1 MVCFSLE
8 ISRLRLQMVGRY
20 FFSRSIAV
28 WMKRMLC
35 RTLGFSG
42 MMKNASSLDLA
53 GFSST
58 ASLDPA

>member
-1 MVCFSLE
+1 
-8 ISRLRLQMVGRY
+8 MVGRY